1 MLKAGQCNMGPCRL
15 SRGIRASAD
24 AHLDGARWAY
34 RHEPVKETDMAL
46 MKEKDTYCLS
56 PGALITQVVIGIVSN
71 IESHSM
77 LSYDEV

>member
-1 MLKAGQCNMGPCRL
+1 
-15 SRGIRASAD
+15 
-24 AHLDGARWAY
+24 
-34 RHEPVKETDMAL
+34 MAL

-56 PGALITQVVIGIVSN
+56 PGALMTQVVIGIVSN